1 MHQLVKETFD
11 SLLFVLCLCVLLFLF
26 LTIWLLT
33 PHNIKHQLNN
43 YNYNY
48 YYWFCSLYYNR
59 YRSLVPRNIKFFTPC
74 VLYIWLTEMN
84 QKISYPRF
92 RNCLINKY
100 LAISL
105 SLLYNSVLS
114 MQVYLGFYF
123 RTWFEDVESTG
134 C

>member
-1 MHQLVKETFD
+1 
-11 SLLFVLCLCVLLFLF
+11 
-26 LTIWLLT
+26 
-33 PHNIKHQLNN
+33 
-43 YNYNY
+43 
-48 YYWFCSLYYNR
+48 
-59 YRSLVPRNIKFFTPC
+59 
-74 VLYIWLTEMN
+74 MN